1 MSVKEQLQK
10 ALTEA
15 MRQRDDL
22 RKRVLRLALSAIKL
36 VEVEKGRPLEDAE
49 AWAVLQKEI
58 KARHET
64 IEGAERAGREDLVA
78 EARAE
83 IAVLET
89 FLPPPLSP
97 EELEALAR
105 EVVAEVGATS
115 PKDMGKVM
123 KPLMAKV
130 QGRAPGSAVSQVVR
144 RLLSRG

>member
-10 ALTEA
+10 ALTQA
-15 MRQRDDL
+15 MRRQDTL

-36 VEVEKGRPLEDAE
+36 AEVEKGHPLTDTE
-49 AWAVLQKEI
+49 AWAVLQKEV

-64 IEGAERAGREDLVA
+64 IEGAEQAGRQDLID

-83 IAVLET
+83 ITVLEE
-89 FLPPPLSP
+89 FLPTPLTP

-105 EVVAEVGATS
+105 EVIAEVGAAS

-123 KPLMAKV
+123 KPLLAKV
-130 QGRAPGSAVSQVVR
+130 QGRASGSEVSQVVR
-144 RLLSRG
+144 RLLAEG

>member
-10 ALTEA
+10 ALTQA
-15 MRQRDDL
+15 MRRQDTL

-36 VEVEKGRPLEDAE
+36 AEVEKGRPLTDTE
-49 AWAVLQKEI
+49 AWAVLQKEV

-64 IEGAERAGREDLVA
+64 IEGAEQAGRQDLID

-83 IAVLET
+83 ITVLEE
-89 FLPPPLSP
+89 FLPTPLTP

-105 EVVAEVGATS
+105 EVIAEVGAAS

-123 KPLMAKV
+123 KPLLAKV
-130 QGRAPGSAVSQVVR
+130 QGRASGSEVSQVVR
-144 RLLSRG
+144 RLLAEG